1 MISFIDKIVV
11 LTGHSRGIGK
21 RIKED
26 LEKSG
31 AIVKGFSSK
40 DFDLTN
46 KKQIEDLSSLLR
58 SLEKIDVCINNAG
71 IIYSCEIGEHPDTR
85 DKYEKLMNINLVAP
99 FEISSAC
106 SEVMKKNNYGRI
118 VNISSIAGTRV
129 RDGRSAYSASKHA
142 LIGLTKNLSVDL
154 GKYGI
159 LANTVSPGFTMTEMT
174 ESMLPKKEMESLCK
188 QVPLKRF
195 GTTEDISNAV
205 VFLASEFNT
214 YITGQDLIVDGGFTN
229 AVTV

>member
-1 MISFIDKIVV
+1 MINFENKIVV
-11 LTGHSRGIGK
+11 ITGDSRGIGK
-21 RIKED
+21 KIKDD
-26 LEKSG
+26 LEKYG
-31 AIVKGFSSK
+31 ATVKGFSSK

-46 KKQIEDLSSLLR
+46 KKEIEELSNLLR

-71 IIYSCEIGEHPDTR
+71 IIYSCEIQDHSTTR
-85 DKYEKLMNINLVAP
+85 DKYERLMNVNLTAP

-106 SEVMKKNNYGRI
+106 SEVMKKNGYGRI
-118 VNISSIAGTRV
+118 INISSIAGTRV
-129 RDGRSAYSASKHA
+129 RDGRSAYSASKHG

-174 ESMLPKKEMESLCK
+174 ESMLPKKEMDLLCK
-188 QVPLKRF
+188 QVPTRRF
-195 GTTEDISNAV
+195 GTTQDISNAV
-205 VFLASEFNT
+205 LFLASDFNT
-214 YITGQDLIVDGGFTN
+214 YITGQDLIVDGGFVN